1 MAAIVTIPRLCL
13 LGLLLSIYS
22 LYIEYQLETNP
33 FYEAACDVASW
44 ISCTRAFKSPFAH
57 ILYYPNAAYGVG
69 YYLILSALH
78 RFRYYGLMYPLT
90 LLAALAS
97 VFLLGVLL
105 HMRDICIVCVSV
117 HIVNFTVLHI
127 TWNLA
132 TGHGKALN
140 SGSKV
145 D

>member
-1 MAAIVTIPRLCL
+1 LPIFFFFFFFFFFSPNFCVPDAITISA
-13 LGLLLSIYS
+13 GTLSHCADPYS
-22 LYIEYQLETNP
+22 DHLH
-33 FYEAACDVASW
+33 
-44 ISCTRAFKSPFAH
+44 SPFAH